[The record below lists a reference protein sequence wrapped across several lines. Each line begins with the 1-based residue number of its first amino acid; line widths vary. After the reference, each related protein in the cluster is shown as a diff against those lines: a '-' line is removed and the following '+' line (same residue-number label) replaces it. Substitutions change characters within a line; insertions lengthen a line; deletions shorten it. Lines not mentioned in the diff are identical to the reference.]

1 MKRRS
6 RYIAEAQQQFREFR
20 QYAPQPRHYVSG
32 ESFSVLGRSLRL
44 RVEQGKKDDI
54 RSDGV
59 YLYLTVKDTENQEQK
74 QRLVDRYLNKMCRE
88 IFQQTVDQLYPI
100 FRKYGVPSPRIHIR
114 SMDTRWGSCL
124 PQKAII
130 TLNRHLL
137 EMPVSCIEYVVL
149 HEFCHFLYPNHS
161 KDFYAILTTLMPD
174 WQQRKKLLD
183 KNAQFEWSPK
193 YETFCGGE
201 S

>member
-1 MKRRS
+1 MIQICAVETEHGCICYQLERKNVRNINLRIRTDASVYVSAPKDVSESVVTQFVKRRS

-74 QRLVDRYLNKMCRE
+74 QRLVDRYLNKVCRE
-88 IFQQTVDQLYPI
+88 IADSGSALSDISKIRCAISTNPYSIDGYSLGILSSAEGYHYIEPALARNARQLY
-100 FRKYGVPSPRIHIR
+100 
-114 SMDTRWGSCL
+114 
-124 PQKAII
+124 
-130 TLNRHLL
+130 
-137 EMPVSCIEYVVL
+137 
-149 HEFCHFLYPNHS
+149 
-161 KDFYAILTTLMPD
+161 
-174 WQQRKKLLD
+174 
-183 KNAQFEWSPK
+183 
-193 YETFCGGE
+193 
-201 S
+201 